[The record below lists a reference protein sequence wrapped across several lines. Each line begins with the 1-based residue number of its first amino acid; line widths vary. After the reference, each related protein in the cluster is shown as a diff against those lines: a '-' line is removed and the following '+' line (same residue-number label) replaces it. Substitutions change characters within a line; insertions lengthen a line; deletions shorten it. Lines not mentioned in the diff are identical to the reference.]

1 MTTGVARSDIEIE
14 SLPDEG
20 ITAQEVIDAHN
31 KLVASYNFLTKNISL
46 QSNFNCYIAKVTIP
60 AVGQPGNPLAIQ
72 HFLGVI
78 PSYRIILRQEGN
90 GVITDI
96 PSGWTSDVIT
106 LYNNGAVEVKAT
118 VMIVRE

>member
-14 SLPDEG
+14 SLPDDE
-20 ITAQEVIDAHN
+20 ITAQDVIDAHN

-60 AVGQPGNPLAIQ
+60 ATSQLQIQ